1 MRSSMIPTS
10 SHHADQ
16 RPVASRLVE
25 QRQTDA
31 KEIKRNGYI
40 HSRNTSTTAIART
53 TGFISVLL
61 LIIIALILLRTLD
74 IPIGDILAI
83 PWITEFFGTIKE
95 TLVLVF
101 ADLKTI
107 VLFFFKS

>member
-16 RPVASRLVE
+16 HPAASHLVE
-25 QRQTDA
+25 QRQADA
-31 KEIKRNGYI
+31 EQNKRNGSI
-40 HSRNTSTTAIART
+40 HSRNTSTTATTRT
-53 TGFISVLL
+53 AGFISVLL

>member
-1 MRSSMIPTS
+1 MIPTS

-16 RPVASRLVE
+16 RPAASDLVE
-25 QRQTDA
+25 QRQADA

-40 HSRNTSTTAIART
+40 HFCNTSTTTTTRT
-53 TGFISVLL
+53 AGFISVLL

-74 IPIGDILAI
+74 IPVGDILAI